1 MGPLHFKVPKSLCYL
16 YSFNIYLKIQQLK
29 NTQNSV
35 RDLTGSSLS
44 LSLAKLESVLA
55 KEL

>member
-29 NTQNSV
+29 NTQNSG